1 MSGHVLY
8 LLRYYPTLTETFVHE
23 EIRAVQAAGWR
34 VTVAALG
41 TRDDGATSDRL
52 PDVPVLRVPRRPL
65 AGRLRAPT
73 VGQQALRDWQRA
85 KDAARLPW
93 LAERIRDVDR
103 VHVHFAGEAAEWAW
117 ALRRDG
123 GPPYTVTTH
132 AVDVFRPRPSLLTV
146 LQGAEA
152 VLTVAD
158 HHVAHLAARGVSAR
172 RVRCGPDLARW
183 ALPPA
188 PAAPLQALFVGRDV
202 PKKGLD
208 PLLDAWRPDPGE
220 ALHVVSDRQGPPRAG
235 VIWHGP
241 LPPAGVRDV
250 LARCH
255 LAVLPCRRGPD
266 GDQDGVPLA
275 LMEALA
281 ARRPAITTAVSGIP
295 ELIDEAVGWLV
306 PPDDPAALHG
316 ALAEA
321 RIPGE
326 RGRRGAAGP
335 ERLRA
340 RGFTLADQVAGLL
353 GSWSVR

>member
-220 ALHVVSDRQGPPRAG
+220 ALHVVSVRPGPPGAGGICTVPSPRPGCATCSRAATWRSCPVGADPTGTRTGCPWRSWRRWPRAG
-235 VIWHGP
+235 RRSR
-241 LPPAGVRDV
+241 PP
-250 LARCH
+250 
-255 LAVLPCRRGPD
+255 
-266 GDQDGVPLA
+266 
-275 LMEALA
+275 
-281 ARRPAITTAVSGIP
+281 
-295 ELIDEAVGWLV
+295 
-306 PPDDPAALHG
+306 
-316 ALAEA
+316 
-321 RIPGE
+321 
-326 RGRRGAAGP
+326 
-335 ERLRA
+335 
-340 RGFTLADQVAGLL
+340 
-353 GSWSVR
+353 